1 MNSPDTQDYQYQF
14 GGSLPANAPSYV
26 TRQADADLYQ
36 AVKAGEFCFV
46 LNSRQMGKS
55 SLRVRTMQRLQGEDV
70 ACVSI
75 DLTAIGTSEITSEQ
89 WYAGII
95 DTIADSESLNL
106 DEPFNLDDLWSENS
120 RLSDVQ
126 IFGKFIDKLLK
137 LISTQIVIFIDEID
151 SVLSLTFPVDD
162 FFALIR
168 AFFNQRVD
176 NPEYQR
182 ITFVLLGVAT
192 PSDLIRDKK
201 RTPFNIGTGIELTG
215 FEFAEAL
222 PLINGFSGQT
232 SNPEAV
238 LKAILDWTG
247 GQPFLTQKICAFV
260 RQSKTA
266 IPPGEEAAFVENL
279 VRSRVIENWESQ
291 DEPEHFRT
299 IQNRILKRDEQKAA
313 YLLDLYQQVWQ
324 SEGIDIDSSVEQSDL
339 QLAGIVVSKNSKLKV
354 YNRIYQT
361 IFDNLWIEKT
371 LANLR
376 PYADNYRQWILSGS
390 QDESRL
396 LRGNALVEAENWAK
410 DKSLG
415 YQDKDF
421 LAASRKREREEEL
434 AETERQAEL
443 KRERKE
449 REAAEKAKQIE
460 AEAKQEAEKQLVTA
474 KKRMRFGVIVLFIT
488 LGVSVIVASIAVNKA
503 INEQQKAENAQELA
517 KNAQAESQKATQ
529 ELIQTK
535 GELAKQ
541 KKESEKVQQE
551 AKNAQKLAAIAKKD
565 LVKVQNDKQSLEAQK
580 NQLTDAA
587 KTLQIELKSKSQEI
601 NEAEQQIENF
611 KSQQQEI
618 QAQVKLKEQELETAN
633 KNTTELKNSI
643 AKVTELSAVAS
654 QLQQKGKTN
663 EANQSLNIAGLV
675 LQDKI
680 ENPQLKEALLNSA
693 LVLGYQYQA
702 DEKYEANKTDELKKA
717 EEQLITSLKYLS
729 QIENDYLSQ
738 IENDIDNNNS
748 IINLAASLVYIY
760 YAKGRSNKSVAD
772 YKKAFDYI
780 KSLKSQFKSNVDLF
794 TLDLNILYNG
804 NADIVA
810 LLYRQ
815 LKELDE
821 SNTIYAQSLKEH
833 LLNELDYLMQQH
845 RWREA
850 DLKNWQFILYSAG
863 REKEGFLQLTNVR
876 NFNCEDL
883 KELDTLWT
891 KNSGKHFGY
900 SVQKEIYLA
909 SGNSLDFDWEK
920 GEFVNWNEK
929 GYNDFANRVGWQVKG
944 QWRRYEELPMNLKRE
959 DEKKSLRGEL
969 PLGNVFLVGEFSLLA
984 ETCKL

>member
-26 TRQADADLYQ
+26 TRQADEDLYQ

-70 ACVSI
+70 ACVSL

-151 SVLSLTFPVDD
+151 SVLSLTFTVDD

-222 PLINGFSGQT
+222 PLIGGFSGQT

-238 LKAILDWTG
+238 LTAILHWTG

-279 VRSRVIENWESQ
+279 VRGGVIENWESQ

-313 YLLDLYQQVWQ
+313 YLLDLYQQVWH
-324 SEGIDIDSSVEQSDL
+324 SDGIDIDSSVEQSDL
-339 QLAGIVVSKNSKLKV
+339 QLAGIVVSKNSKLKI

-376 PYADNYRQWILSGS
+376 PYADNYRQWILSG
-390 QDESRL
+390 QKDESRL
-396 LRGNALVEAENWAK
+396 LRGNALVEAESWAK

-434 AETERQAEL
+434 AAAEL
-443 KRERKE
+443 QQ
-449 REAAEKAKQIE
+449 EKKAR
-460 AEAKQEAEKQLVTA
+460 
-474 KKRMRFGVIVLFIT
+474 KRMLVGFIVLFIT
-488 LGVSVIVASIAVNKA
+488 LGVSVTVASIAGREA
-503 INEQQKAENAQELA
+503 INAQAESRKAQKLA

-529 ELIQTK
+529 ELSQTK

-551 AKNAQKLAAIAKKD
+551 VKDAQKLAEKAKTD
-565 LVKVQNDKQSLEAQK
+565 LENVQDDKNRLEAQK

-850 DLKNWQFILYSAG
+850 DEKNWQFILYSAG

-969 PLGNVFLVGEFSLLA
+969 PYDEVVGVGFSSVLWWGVLSS
-984 ETCKL
+984 CRDL

>member
-1 MNSPDTQDYQYQF
+1 
-14 GGSLPANAPSYV
+14 
-26 TRQADADLYQ
+26 
-36 AVKAGEFCFV
+36 
-46 LNSRQMGKS
+46 
-55 SLRVRTMQRLQGEDV
+55 
-70 ACVSI
+70 
-75 DLTAIGTSEITSEQ
+75 
-89 WYAGII
+89 
-95 DTIADSESLNL
+95 
-106 DEPFNLDDLWSENS
+106 
-120 RLSDVQ
+120 
-126 IFGKFIDKLLK
+126 
-137 LISTQIVIFIDEID
+137 
-151 SVLSLTFPVDD
+151 
-162 FFALIR
+162 
-168 AFFNQRVD
+168 
-176 NPEYQR
+176 
-182 ITFVLLGVAT
+182 
-192 PSDLIRDKK
+192 
-201 RTPFNIGTGIELTG
+201 
-215 FEFAEAL
+215 
-222 PLINGFSGQT
+222 
-232 SNPEAV
+232 
-238 LKAILDWTG
+238 
-247 GQPFLTQKICAFV
+247 
-260 RQSKTA
+260 
-266 IPPGEEAAFVENL
+266 
-279 VRSRVIENWESQ
+279 
-291 DEPEHFRT
+291 
-299 IQNRILKRDEQKAA
+299 
-313 YLLDLYQQVWQ
+313 
-324 SEGIDIDSSVEQSDL
+324 
-339 QLAGIVVSKNSKLKV
+339 
-354 YNRIYQT
+354 
-361 IFDNLWIEKT
+361 
-371 LANLR
+371 
-376 PYADNYRQWILSGS
+376 
-390 QDESRL
+390 
-396 LRGNALVEAENWAK
+396 LRGNALVEAESWAK

-421 LAASRKREREEEL
+421 LAASRKQEREEEL
-434 AETERQAEL
+434 AAAEL
-443 KRERKE
+443 QQ
-449 REAAEKAKQIE
+449 EKKAR
-460 AEAKQEAEKQLVTA
+460 
-474 KKRMRFGVIVLFIT
+474 KRMLVGFIVLFIT
-488 LGVSVIVASIAVNKA
+488 LGVSVTVASIAGREA
-503 INEQQKAENAQELA
+503 INAQAESRKAQKLA

-529 ELIQTK
+529 ELSQTK

-551 AKNAQKLAAIAKKD
+551 VKDAQKLAEKAKTD
-565 LVKVQNDKQSLEAQK
+565 LENVQDDKNRLEAQK

-587 KTLQIELKSKSQEI
+587 KTLQIELKSKSEEI
-601 NEAEQQIENF
+601 NEAEQKIENF
-611 KSQQQEI
+611 KSKQQQI

-850 DLKNWQFILYSAG
+850 DEKNWQFILYLAG

-969 PLGNVFLVGEFSLLA
+969 PERGRGRGELPLRLGLVRFVVLSSCRDL
-984 ETCKL
+984 

>member
-260 RQSKTA
+260 RQRENV
-266 IPPGEEAAFVENL
+266 IPPGEEAGFVENL

-291 DEPEHFRT
+291 DEPEHFKT
-299 IQNRILKRDEQKAA
+299 IHNRILKRDEQKAA
-313 YLLDLYQQVWQ
+313 YLLDLYQQVWH
-324 SEGIDIDSSVEQSDL
+324 SDGIDINSSVEQSDL

-517 KNAQAESQKATQ
+517 KDAQKESQTATQ

-680 ENPQLKEALLNSA
+680 KNPKLKEALLNSA

-702 DEKYEANKTDELKKA
+702 DEKDEVNKTDELKKA
-717 EEQLITSLKYLS
+717 EINFRQSLKELS
-729 QIENDYLSQ
+729 QIENKVDINSQ
-738 IENDIDNNNS
+738 T
-748 IINLAASLVYIY
+748 NLATLVYIY

-850 DLKNWQFILYSAG
+850 DLKNWQFLLYSAG

-920 GEFVNWNEK
+920 NEFVNWNEK

-944 QWRRYEELPMNLKRE
+944 QWRRYEELPMNLKE
-959 DEKKSLRGEL
+959 SKGGEL
-969 PLGNVFLVGEFSLLA
+969 PYVLAVRGGGGERILSSCRDL
-984 ETCKL
+984 

>member
-1 MNSPDTQDYQYQF
+1 MNSPETQDYQYQF

-26 TRQADADLYQ
+26 TRQADEDLYQ

-55 SLRVRTMQRLQGEDV
+55 SLRVRTMQRLQGEKV

-106 DEPFNLDDLWSENS
+106 GEQFDLDELWSENS

-260 RQSKTA
+260 RQRENV
-266 IPPGEEAAFVENL
+266 IPPGEEAGFVENL

-313 YLLDLYQQVWQ
+313 YLLDLYQQVWH
-324 SEGIDIDSSVEQSDL
+324 SGGIDIDSTIEQSDL
-339 QLAGIVVSKNSKLKV
+339 QLAGIVVSKENKLKV
-354 YNRIYQT
+354 YNQIYYT
-361 IFDNLWIEKT
+361 IFDKLWIEKT
-371 LANLR
+371 LASLR

-396 LRGNALVEAENWAK
+396 LRGNALVEAEIWK
-410 DKSLG
+410 
-415 YQDKDF
+415 QDKNLSFQDEEF
-421 LAASRKREREEEL
+421 LAASRKQEREEEL
-434 AETERQAEL
+434 AQIERQAEL
-443 KRERKE
+443 ERERKE
-449 REAAEKAKQIE
+449 KKAAERARQIE
-460 AEAKQEAEKQLVTA
+460 TEVKL
-474 KKRMRFGVIVLFIT
+474 
-488 LGVSVIVASIAVNKA
+488 
-503 INEQQKAENAQELA
+503 KAENQLA
-517 KNAQAESQKATQ
+517 DTKKA
-529 ELIQTK
+529 I
-535 GELAKQ
+535 
-541 KKESEKVQQE
+541 
-551 AKNAQKLAAIAKKD
+551 
-565 LVKVQNDKQSLEAQK
+565 DKIK
-580 NQLTDAA
+580 
-587 KTLQIELKSKSQEI
+587 
-601 NEAEQQIENF
+601 
-611 KSQQQEI
+611 
-618 QAQVKLKEQELETAN
+618 
-633 KNTTELKNSI
+633 
-643 AKVTELSAVAS
+643 ELSIVAS
-654 QLQQKGKTN
+654 QLQQQGQTN
-663 EANQSLNIAGLV
+663 EANQYWNIVGLV

-680 ENPQLKEALLNSA
+680 NNYQLAEALLNISI
-693 LVLGYQYQA
+693 LFGYQYLA
-702 DEKYEANKTDELKKA
+702 DQKNDLNITNLKNAAETDFTKSMQKLSNIEKR
-717 EEQLITSLKYLS
+717 
-729 QIENDYLSQ
+729 
-738 IENDIDNNNS
+738 IDNNLTD
-748 IINLAASLVYIY
+748 LAILVYIY
-760 YAKGRSNKSVAD
+760 YIKGKFAQHSNKDKAKAIVD
-772 YKKAFDYI
+772 YKKAFDYLRTL
-780 KSLKSQFKSNVDLF
+780 KYQLKSHLDLF
-794 TLDLNILYNG
+794 TLDLNVFYSG

-815 LKELDE
+815 LEELDKL
-821 SNTIYAQSLKEH
+821 NTAQYSQSLKEH

-850 DLKNWQFILYSAG
+850 DERNWQFILYSAV
-863 REKEGFLQLTNVR
+863 REKEGFLKLTNVR
-876 NFNCEDL
+876 NFNCGDL
-883 KELDTLWT
+883 KKLDTLWVN
-891 KNSGKHFGY
+891 NSEGYFGY
-900 SVQKEIYLA
+900 SVQKEIYND

-920 GEFVNWNEK
+920 GVFVNWNSERYLNFTNK
-929 GYNDFANRVGWQVKG
+929 VGWQVKG
-944 QWRRYEELPMNLKRE
+944 QWRRYEELPMNLKE
-959 DEKKSLRGEL
+959 NDSKSLRGEL
-969 PLGNVFLVGEFSLLA
+969 PYVRRGQVFKDRVTGMDFWRNILLLDVLLSS
-984 ETCKL
+984 CKF

>member
-1 MNSPDTQDYQYQF
+1 MNSPDTEDYQYQF

-55 SLRVRTMQRLQGEDV
+55 SLRVRTMQCLQGEGV

-106 DEPFNLDDLWSENS
+106 GEQFDLDELWSENS

-126 IFGKFIDKLLK
+126 IFGTFIDKLLK

-215 FEFAEAL
+215 FEFKEAL
-222 PLINGFSGQT
+222 PLINGFFGQT

-299 IQNRILKRDEQKAA
+299 IQNRILKKDEQKAA
-313 YLLDLYQQVWQ
+313 YLLDLYQQVWH
-324 SEGIDIDSSVEQSDL
+324 SGGIDIDSSVEQSDL
-339 QLAGIVVSKNSKLKV
+339 QLAGIVVNKNNKLKV

-361 IFDNLWIEKT
+361 IFDNLWIDKT

-376 PYADNYRQWILSGS
+376 PYADNYRQWILSGK

-396 LRGNALVEAENWAK
+396 LRGNALVEAESWAK

-415 YQDKDF
+415 FQDKEF
-421 LAASRKREREEEL
+421 IAASRKREREEEL
-434 AETERQAEL
+434 AAAERQAEL
-443 KRERKE
+443 ERERKE
-449 REAAEKAKQIE
+449 REAAEKARQIE

-503 INEQQKAENAQELA
+503 
-517 KNAQAESQKATQ
+517 
-529 ELIQTK
+529 
-535 GELAKQ
+535 
-541 KKESEKVQQE
+541 
-551 AKNAQKLAAIAKKD
+551 
-565 LVKVQNDKQSLEAQK
+565 
-580 NQLTDAA
+580 
-587 KTLQIELKSKSQEI
+587 
-601 NEAEQQIENF
+601 
-611 KSQQQEI
+611 
-618 QAQVKLKEQELETAN
+618 ETAN
-633 KNTTELKNSI
+633 RKTNELNNSI
-643 AKVTELSAVAS
+643 AKVRELSAVAS

-680 ENPQLKEALLNSA
+680 KNPQLKEALLDSA

-702 DEKYEANKTDELKKA
+702 DTENEDNRTEDLKNAENNFNISIGELSK
-717 EEQLITSLKYLS
+717 
-729 QIENDYLSQ
+729 IENK
-738 IENDIDNNNS
+738 IEKNIDN
-748 IINLAASLVYIY
+748 LATLVYINY
-760 YAKGRSNKSVAD
+760 VKSQLKEHSNKSKSVAD

-780 KSLKSQFKSNVDLF
+780 KSLKSQFKSHVDLF

-821 SNTIYAQSLKEH
+821 SNPDYAQSLKEH

-850 DLKNWQFILYSAG
+850 DVKNYEFILYSAG
-863 REKEGFLQLTNVR
+863 RERESFLELTHIK
-876 NFNCEDL
+876 NFNCGDF
-883 KELDTLWT
+883 KKLDTLWVN
-891 KNSGKHFGY
+891 NSKGHFGY

-920 GEFVNWNEK
+920 GEFVTWNQEIYGNDFAK
-929 GYNDFANRVGWQVKG
+929 RYNDFAKKVGWQVKG
-944 QWRRYEELPMNLKRE
+944 QWRRYDQLPMNLRKVDKSFERYEELPMNLRKKE
-959 DEKKSLRGEL
+959 KSLRGEL
-969 PLGNVFLVGEFSLLA
+969 PVFGNFKPATSFLLA
-984 ETCKL
+984 ETCKV

>member
-1 MNSPDTQDYQYQF
+1 MNSPDTQNYQYQF

-26 TRQADADLYQ
+26 TRQADEDLYQ

-55 SLRVRTMQRLQGEDV
+55 SLRVRTMQRLQGEKV
-70 ACVSI
+70 ACVAI

-95 DTIADSESLNL
+95 NTIADSESLNL
-106 DEPFNLDDLWSENS
+106 GEQFDLDELWSENS

-137 LISTQIVIFIDEID
+137 LNSTQIVIFIDEID
-151 SVLSLTFPVDD
+151 SVQSLTFPVDD

-222 PLINGFSGQT
+222 PLIGGFSGQT

-238 LKAILDWTG
+238 LTAILHWTG

-279 VRSRVIENWESQ
+279 VRSRVIDNWESQ

-313 YLLDLYQQVWQ
+313 YLLDLYQQVWH
-324 SEGIDIDSSVEQSDL
+324 SDGIDIDSSVEQSDL

-354 YNRIYQT
+354 YNLIYQT

-421 LAASRKREREEEL
+421 LAASRKQEREEEL
-434 AETERQAEL
+434 AAAEL
-443 KRERKE
+443 QQ
-449 REAAEKAKQIE
+449 EKKAR
-460 AEAKQEAEKQLVTA
+460 
-474 KKRMRFGVIVLFIT
+474 KRMLVGFIVLFIT
-488 LGVSVIVASIAVNKA
+488 LGVSVTVASIAGREA
-503 INEQQKAENAQELA
+503 INAQAESRKAQKLA

-529 ELIQTK
+529 ELSQTK

-551 AKNAQKLAAIAKKD
+551 VKDAQKLAEKAKTD
-565 LVKVQNDKQSLEAQK
+565 LENVQDDKNRLEAQK

-587 KTLQIELKSKSQEI
+587 KTLQIELKSKSEEI
-601 NEAEQQIENF
+601 NEAEQKIENF
-611 KSQQQEI
+611 KSKQQQI

-850 DLKNWQFILYSAG
+850 DEKNWQFILYSAG

-969 PLGNVFLVGEFSLLA
+969 PERGRGRGELPLRLGLVRFVVLSSCRDL
-984 ETCKL
+984 